1 MPDDLKTFRVE
12 SILSHLNPLR
22 FKLVAV
28 EDPAGNYKAKS
39 ATDLEE
45 VLNTSCQVRERN
57 HLLVRFRGK
66 WHPIKR

>member
-1 MPDDLKTFRVE
+1 MSNDLKTFRVE
-12 SILSHLNPLR
+12 SILSRLNPLR

-45 VLNTSCQVRERN
+45 VLNTSCQVRERDN
-57 HLLVRFRGK
+57 ILVKFRGK